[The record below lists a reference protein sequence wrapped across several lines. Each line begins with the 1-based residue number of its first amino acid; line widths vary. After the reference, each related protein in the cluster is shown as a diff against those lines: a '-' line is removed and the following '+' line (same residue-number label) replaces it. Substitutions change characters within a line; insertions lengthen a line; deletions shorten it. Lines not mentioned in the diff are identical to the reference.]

1 MWVLSELKFLAKVYK
16 NAASTDSVFID
27 WYNNIHL
34 TSLSHRASRIAR
46 SIALAPSFY
55 ICFVN
60 EKDNISVIYRKM
72 TASIDLLFS
81 LSLIDDQLY
90 EDLKYELERAMRENS
105 TYCLNSRGY
114 IHVDNSFTS
123 YVKTA

>member
-1 MWVLSELKFLAKVYK
+1 MWVMSELKFLAKVYK
-16 NAASTDSVFID
+16 NAASTDSAFTD
-27 WYNNIHL
+27 WYNNVHL

-72 TASIDLLFS
+72 TASKE
-81 LSLIDDQLY
+81 LS
-90 EDLKYELERAMRENS
+90 
-105 TYCLNSRGY
+105 
-114 IHVDNSFTS
+114 
-123 YVKTA
+123 

>member
-1 MWVLSELKFLAKVYK
+1 MWVLSELRLLAKVYK
-16 NAASTDSVFID
+16 NTASTDSVFID

-46 SIALAPSFY
+46 SIALVPSFY

-72 TASIDLLFS
+72 TASIELLFS
-81 LSLIDDQLY
+81 LLLIDGGQY
-90 EDLKYELERAMRENS
+90 EELKHELERVMRENS

-114 IHVDNSFTS
+114 IHVDGSFTS